1 MNLLRKYIA
10 SVYCSVHVL
19 GSLFLLCRKE
29 AMIQHILTSFFIS
42 HISLHCSHEVRNP
55 LSAALSASVF
65 VTSAVQSHISDD
77 TLDSLREDAN
87 IISSSLRFINDLLRS
102 MLDVHRATRDQM
114 VLETDSIDIL
124 HDIFEPTASMI
135 YARDTNFEILVD
147 CPEGIV
153 VDADKLRLQQVVL
166 NLARNS
172 AKFVDTGFV
181 RLRCN
186 TDENKHVVLYIED
199 SGPGIPE
206 EKRKD
211 LFNKYQK
218 SLDSLAQ
225 GTGVGLSLVEKLVN
239 LMDGEIYLDEKYD
252 SGREGTPGACMVIN
266 LKQVPKSGDDEDDLE
281 VGGTANGGNVV
292 DLSALKNGQDLSK
305 YTMPQDLER
314 QLPRYLNVLFVDD
327 DRNIRKLAIRSLRRV
342 RPDWTIREAASGEA
356 CLQVCSNPDTI
367 FDLIF
372 MDQYMTSVEQC
383 LKGKSDCCGIVL
395 F

>member
-1 MNLLRKYIA
+1 MLPYN
-10 SVYCSVHVL
+10 
-19 GSLFLLCRKE
+19 
-29 AMIQHILTSFFIS
+29 
-42 HISLHCSHEVRNP
+42 SHEVRNP

-65 VTSAVQSHISDD
+65 VTSAVQCHMTDD

-114 VLETDSIDIL
+114 VLETDTIDIL

-135 YARDTNFEILVD
+135 YARDTNFEVLID
-147 CPEGIV
+147 CPEGMVIE
-153 VDADKLRLQQVVL
+153 ADKLRLQQVVL

-172 AKFVDTGFV
+172 AKFVDVGFV
-181 RLRCN
+181 RLRAA
-186 TDENKHVVLYIED
+186 TDDNGHVNLYIED

-239 LMDGEIYLDEKYD
+239 LMDGEIYLDESYD
-252 SGREGTPGACMVIN
+252 SGHEGNPGACMVIN
-266 LKQVPKSGDDEDDLE
+266 LKQKPQEVDDDDIE
-281 VGGTANGGNVV
+281 TGVV
-292 DLSALKNGQDLSK
+292 DLAALKNGQDLAK
-305 YTMPQDLER
+305 YTMSEDLER
-314 QLPRYLNVLFVDD
+314 QLPKYLNVLFVDD

-356 CLQVCSNPDTI
+356 CLQVCSDPDTT

-383 LKGKSDCCGIVL
+383 LKGKFRMRHIHRLSTSSSLVLGVLNYLIHLLSQTTDRNRDCSCLAFTGCEQYCVRL
-395 F
+395 VCQ